1 MQDVL
6 AQKFIQ
12 LQSILENDVKDL
24 KRDVL
29 QYIYNARLRSFN
41 TRIPYLQSA
50 IPYKLLTE
58 IKVKS
63 SQVSAV
69 DLLLS
74 DRIEALTKD
83 GQKCTLH
90 PMFNTQI
97 LPCEITNRRS
107 DDDKLYLSLKNSAG
121 FFYLDQ
127 NYIDIWCSDED
138 EILSS
143 NYFDLLKKAD
153 FSLEFTLNGEKK
165 TKKAVVEKLHYAY
178 MHPHEYLKDQ
188 LRDRRFYQGL
198 RLQFNND
205 FYEEEIKSIELV
217 IDFKGKMIDVE
228 ECISLIKINHL
239 PLINYHIDY
248 ALPIQIDGSKDSY
261 PIILNHEKNDLL
273 LRELEV
279 NFSQEGKSTR
289 LYPQSSCGYGE
300 PSYTLVPAE
309 KSMHQRYT
317 HIQFHNIPFAPA
329 MQAQVKA
336 AWHSGYRQ
344 LGRLE
349 SFSIPSK
356 PIESLK
362 LAPIMSLESSA
373 PIVLDFYAMQL
384 IQKLSYKKNILHKD
398 LLDLVTEILPLQYQ
412 QEKLTHLIAYLQK
425 FEDQIVHMSNA
436 EKIIFCKDT
445 SLNCYL
451 NTMFKI
457 LVQFEKQ
464 L

>member
-12 LQSILENDVKDL
+12 LQSILESDVKDL

-50 IPYKLLTE
+50 IPYKLFTE
-58 IKVKS
+58 IKLKP

-107 DDDKLYLSLKNSAG
+107 DNDKLYLSLNNLAG
-121 FFYLDQ
+121 FFYLEQ
-127 NYIDIWCSDED
+127 NYIDIWCFDEN
-138 EILSS
+138 EILAS
-143 NYFDLLKKAD
+143 NYFDGLKEAD
-153 FSLEFTLNGEKK
+153 FLLEFTLQGEKK
-165 TKKAVVEKLHYAY
+165 TKRAVVEKLHYAY

-217 IDFKGKMIDVE
+217 IDCKGKMLDVE
-228 ECISLIKINHL
+228 EGISLIKINHL

-279 NFSQEGKSTR
+279 SLIQEAKTTR

-309 KSMHQRYT
+309 KSMYQRYT
-317 HIQFHNIPFAPA
+317 HIQFHNIPFEPG
-329 MQAQVKA
+329 MQAQIKA

-362 LAPIMSLESSA
+362 LAPVMSLEASA
-373 PIVLDFYAMQL
+373 PVVLDFYAMQL
-384 IQKLSYKKNILHKD
+384 IQKLSYKRNILHKD

-412 QEKLTHLIAYLQK
+412 QEKLTHLIAYLRDV
-425 FEDQIVHMSNA
+425 EDQIVDVENIKAMN
-436 EKIIFCKDT
+436 FCKD
-445 SLNCYL
+445 SMLNYYL
-451 NTMFKI
+451 NAMFKV
-457 LVQFEKQ
+457 LVQFKNK